1 MKKSSENT
9 GSYLPRIK
17 TAYPACSLNYSGDKL
32 FCFSVKRSN
41 LSTRQSKKVNSFSLQ
56 CIFVKK
62 MLECFIL
69 LSPARCM
76 RGRAF
81 CV

>member
-1 MKKSSENT
+1 MKKSSEKK
-9 GSYLPRIK
+9 GSYLPRI
-17 TAYPACSLNYSGDKL
+17 TTTCPACSLNYSGDKL

-41 LSTRQSKKVNSFSLQ
+41 LSKRQSKKVNSFSLQ
-56 CIFVKK
+56 CIFIKK
-62 MLECFIL
+62 MLEHFIL
-69 LSPARCM
+69 LSPARIM

>member
-1 MKKSSENT
+1 MKKSSEKK
-9 GSYLPRIK
+9 GSYLPRI
-17 TAYPACSLNYSGDKL
+17 TTTCPVWTLPRGVELSS
-32 FCFSVKRSN
+32 FSVKRSN
-41 LSTRQSKKVNSFSLQ
+41 LSKRQSKKVNSFSLQ

-62 MLECFIL
+62 MLEYVIL
-69 LSPARCM
+69 LSPARIM